1 MSFVFVN
8 SRESEKEIKELCEKQ
23 VGQIDYLTA
32 QLDLTKMEI
41 SRQEDVINRQQ
52 REISDLKVKLASS
65 LEQMEV
71 RDKSKEYHVYF

>member
-71 RDKSKEYHVYF
+71 RDKSKEYIFE